1 MNTIAETL
9 IVKLDITMKYQI
21 VGLAILF
28 VFTGISSTLLARLT
42 NSMTSESNDG
52 KLKLFKHPFLQAW
65 GMFLGELGCMVVF
78 LLDRWRRISKRDSK
92 IAQGLTPPK
101 DEVLDA
107 IKFGPWLFCPPAIL
121 DLLSTCTSYVGLTLT
136 FPSSYQMLRGFA
148 IIFTALLS
156 QFLLKKPIKLIR
168 WLGIVI
174 LLTGLASVG
183 VTDLIKA
190 DQAKA
195 NLLPGPNDRS
205 FNDVLLGDCLIIVA
219 QLLVALQ
226 SVYEEKFAKKY
237 NVPILQA
244 VGLEGIF
251 GFSAMS
257 LLLVP
262 MYFIRNGDGER
273 LEDSLEGFY
282 QLGHNALLLVTFLGT
297 FISIA
302 FNYYSGM
309 SISKKDSSTTKSILS
324 SVRTLAMWGISL
336 SCGWQ
341 SFQVLHLVG
350 YILYVFGICI
360 YLEIIVFPCTRS
372 GAYDTNTAD
381 MGCCKMNCGNCC
393 SSITCLWCPINI
405 GQTDMENLAAR
416 LTSYLGNDTNTALSS
431 PAPTAKPSL
440 KISQP
445 KSKTLPIEPRNIPV

>member
-1 MNTIAETL
+1 
-9 IVKLDITMKYQI
+9 MKYQVI
-21 VGLAILF
+21 GLAILF
-28 VFTGISSTLLARLT
+28 VLTGIFNTLLAKLV
-42 NSMTSESNDG
+42 NLMTSEGNDG
-52 KLKLFKHPFLQAW
+52 KIKVFRHPFLQTW
-65 GMFLGELGCMVVF
+65 GMFIGEIGCLIVF
-78 LLDRWRRISKRDSK
+78 FLNRWWRINKREAQ
-92 IAQGLTPPK
+92 IAKGVTPSK

-107 IKFGPWLFCPPAIL
+107 KSFSPWLFCPPAIL
-121 DLLSTCTSYVGLTLT
+121 DLLSTCVSYLGLTLT
-136 FPSSYQMLRGFA
+136 FTSSYQILRGFS
-148 IIFTALLS
+148 IILTALLS
-156 QFLLKKPIKLIR
+156 QFLLNKPIKRIR

-174 LLTGLASVG
+174 LFFGLVAVG
-183 VTDLIKA
+183 ATDLVEA
-190 DQAKA
+190 HQNDD
-195 NLLPGPNDRS
+195 NPSPGPNDLS

-381 MGCCKMNCGNCC
+381 MGCCKMNCGKCC